1 MGGAPARK
9 AGAAAQ
15 KFCRSIG
22 TGFMPCS
29 HSSRHPVAGFAGS
42 AAARATVLNGGAID
56 IDGVFIK
63 IIIVAKNHH
72 PASKS
77 KEAAR

>member
-1 MGGAPARK
+1 MATGTFPE
-9 AGAAAQ
+9 AG
-15 KFCRSIG
+15 
-22 TGFMPCS
+22 
-29 HSSRHPVAGFAGS
+29 GS

-63 IIIVAKNHH
+63 IIIVAKNHP